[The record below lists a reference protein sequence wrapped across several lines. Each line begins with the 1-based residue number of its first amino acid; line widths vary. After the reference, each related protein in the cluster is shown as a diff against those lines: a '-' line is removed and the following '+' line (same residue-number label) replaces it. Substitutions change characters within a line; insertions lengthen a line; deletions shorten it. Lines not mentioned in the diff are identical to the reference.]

1 MAKAL
6 RGRAAAVC
14 CFTLGFSS
22 EFQLLALCWP
32 WQLFTVCSC
41 VCLFVFPGLWP
52 VTGPQLSLKQKLLSA
67 DLYPVRGPGE
77 SLPHTVRHTHSTV
90 GATSESRVL
99 VRVICSGKTEA
110 AGWLLCYKQTNQ
122 PSFCEDERSAFRSL
136 FSPSAL
142 GGEIELSFTGL

>member
-14 CFTLGFSS
+14 RFTLGFSS
-22 EFQLLALCWP
+22 EFHLLALCWP
-32 WQLFTVCSC
+32 WQLFTVCSS

-77 SLPHTVRHTHSTV
+77 SLPHSKTAHSTV

-99 VRVICSGKTEA
+99 LQVICSGKTEA
-110 AGWLLCYKQTNQ
+110 AGWLLCYKPTNQ

>member
-14 CFTLGFSS
+14 RFTLGFSS
-22 EFQLLALCWP
+22 EFHLLALCWP
-32 WQLFTVCSC
+32 WQLFTVCSS
-41 VCLFVFPGLWP
+41 VCLFVFPGLS
-52 VTGPQLSLKQKLLSA
+52 VITEA
-67 DLYPVRGPGE
+67 EAAFCR
-77 SLPHTVRHTHSTV
+77 SLPSDRTRGEPPTHSKTAHSTV

-99 VRVICSGKTEA
+99 MQVICSGKTEA

-122 PSFCEDERSAFRSL
+122 PSLCEDERSAFRSL

-142 GGEIELSFTGL
+142 GGEIELNFTGL